1 MSYNKSEWETSI
13 VEIEYQFRQLAYK
26 HKVAF
31 SIFFPED
38 YIPPRV
44 EATPSIIKKVADE
57 LQDNIDHQL
66 KDKND
71 FNLASCHLNCT
82 YDNI

>member
-31 SIFFPED
+31 SLFFPE
-38 YIPPRV
+38 

>member
-31 SIFFPED
+31 SLFFRLSPQSGQ
-38 YIPPRV
+38 R
-44 EATPSIIKKVADE
+44 T
-57 LQDNIDHQL
+57 L
-66 KDKND
+66 
-71 FNLASCHLNCT
+71 
-82 YDNI
+82 